1 MKLSAYIKDI
11 FREFKNSIS
20 KVISILAMVALGSL
34 VIVGLG
40 HSGATMRDTLD
51 ARLEG
56 LSMPDMKVESTFG
69 LDFEDQAILESI
81 PQVED
86 LVFSYILDV
95 RTEKGD
101 LLRLHALEES
111 LPSYHL
117 REGRL
122 PETPDEIALDS
133 LYAQGKYALG
143 DRVSFS
149 SVTEDEL
156 AEDLKVEE
164 YTVVGLVDSPEYIM
178 DSTRG
183 LSPRGKGS
191 LNGFGLISKENFT
204 LEDYSLAYL
213 NFEDLIGL
221 DRTSQTY
228 LAFIKNKKD
237 EVKKSFE
244 TRPQDRL
251 DKIQED
257 AKEEIDKAESDITS
271 AEKELA
277 DVKKELD
284 QARSDLSRGFYKY
297 EEGKRDLN
305 DGIERGRAELR
316 DAKDQLDRAQADIV
330 RGEKSYQEGKANFES
345 KIAAGQAEID
355 KGKRDLVASRV
366 KIDDGWSS
374 YNKGLKAL
382 DEAFAPK
389 RAELDE
395 AQALLAA
402 QRTKLDQEWK
412 AYQDLVEA
420 LGSQQGPNRPK
431 PEPSDP
437 EKEPETTE
445 ENDKEPIENP
455 QANNPNDT
463 KPIENPESSNPLKPD
478 SPEPVEGQASP
489 SLSADPVLPPE
500 VLAMKE
506 ALEEAEAAYQE
517 ALNQYEAGRTE
528 LEAQYQAQASQL
540 NQAKH
545 DLDQAEAQ
553 YQEGLAKIQSAE
565 AELEQGR
572 VDGQRSLDEAYA
584 KIQTGKTSY
593 QAGLNEY
600 NQGLEDLERERADGE
615 QRLKESYNDLLKAQ
629 ADLDQG
635 YKEFEE
641 ESEKAT
647 AEIKDGKEEIEETR
661 KIIFSLA
668 PPDYSVETI
677 DDNQGIYTYRTNSE
691 RMDSLSIIFPFF
703 FYLVAMLVTITT
715 IQRMIDEQRTQIG
728 TLKSLGFSNFK
739 IASKY
744 YIYGLGPSF
753 LGSFIGS
760 LIGAGLI
767 SRVIYF
773 AYSQGFTIGEQVLN
787 VNIPL
792 IILTILVSMALIF
805 LTIHLTVRKTV
816 KEVPADLLRPQA
828 PKAGGHVL
836 LEKFT
841 PLWSRLSFLHKVTAR
856 NLFRYKSRM
865 FMTVF
870 GVAGCTALIFFG
882 FAIRDS
888 ISQYPSLQ
896 FEEIMKYDLISII
909 DEDADFEDV
918 ISYEN
923 LVENEQTSRVYY
935 KTGKVETDGSIQDI
949 NLVVPENPQKFKT
962 FVDLRSQDIKELTPT
977 DEGAIITEK
986 LAKETGLTKGDTL
999 EIYDEDDVL
1008 RSLTIGGVAE
1018 NYFNHYIYMTP
1029 SYYEKAFS
1037 SPPKFNADYI
1047 ISQDPS
1053 GLDLDITKE
1062 EAVLT
1067 VINLEDI
1074 KDSASDLLEALDLVI
1089 VLLTLISGILAVVV
1103 LYNLTNVNISERKR
1117 ELSTIKV
1124 LGFYPKEVT
1133 AYIYRETLILTGLGI
1148 LFGYL
1153 LGLAIHRYII
1163 DVVSP
1168 DELMMVSKV
1177 LPASYIISA
1186 LITLAISL
1194 GVMVIVHKKLKTIDM
1209 VEALTGNE

>member
-20 KVISILAMVALGSL
+20 KVISILAMVALGAL

-56 LSMPDMKVESTFG
+56 LDMPDMMVESTFG
-69 LDFEDQAILESI
+69 LDFEDQAILESL
-81 PQVED
+81 PQVKD
-86 LVFSYILDV
+86 LVFSYTLDV
-95 RTEKGD
+95 RNEKGD
-101 LLRLHALEES
+101 LLRLHAIEDS
-111 LPSYHL
+111 MPSYHL
-117 REGRL
+117 VEGSL
-122 PETPDEIALDS
+122 PQGPDEIALDS
-133 LYAQGKYALG
+133 LYAKDKYKLG
-143 DRVSFS
+143 DRISFS
-149 SVTEDEL
+149 SVTEDDL
-156 AEDLKVEE
+156 AEDLKLEE
-164 YTVVGLVDSPEYIM
+164 YKVVGLVESPEYIM

-191 LNGFGLISKENFT
+191 LNGFGLVFKDNFT

-213 NFEDLIGL
+213 NFQEVSGIH
-221 DRTSQTY
+221 RTSQPY
-228 LAFIKNKKD
+228 LAFMKDKKD
-237 EVKKSFE
+237 DVKKAFE

-251 DKIQED
+251 NKIQEE
-257 AKEEIDKAESDITS
+257 AKEEIDKAENEITD
-271 AEKELA
+271 AEKKLA
-277 DVKKELD
+277 DAKKDLD
-284 QARSDLSRGFYKY
+284 QASSDLKKGFDKY

-305 DGIERGRAELR
+305 EGIERGRSELR
-316 DAKDQLDRAQADIV
+316 DAKDQLNKAQADIAS
-330 RGEKSYQEGKANFES
+330 GEKSYQDAKASFEND
-345 KIAAGQAEID
+345 IAAGQAEID
-355 KGKRDLVASRV
+355 RGKKDLVASRI
-366 KIDDGWSS
+366 KIDDGWAN
-374 YNKGLKAL
+374 YNKGLKTL

-389 RAELDE
+389 SAELDE
-395 AQALLAA
+395 AQALLTS
-402 QRTKLDQEWK
+402 QRAKLDQEWK
-412 AYQDLVEA
+412 AYQDLVEG
-420 LGSQQGPNRPK
+420 LGSQQVPNQPK

-437 EKEPETTE
+437 EKDPETTE
-445 ENDKEPIENP
+445 QNGKEPIENP
-455 QANNPNDT
+455 QVNNPNDT
-463 KPIENPESSNPLKPD
+463 KPTDTPESSEPLKPD
-478 SPEPVEGQASP
+478 SPEPIEEEASP
-489 SLSADPVLPPE
+489 SLNADPTLPPE
-500 VLAMKE
+500 ILAMRQALEEGEAAYKE
-506 ALEEAEAAYQE
+506 ALG
-517 ALNQYEAGRTE
+517 QYEAGRAD
-528 LEAQYQAQASQL
+528 LEAQYQAQAGQL
-540 NQAKH
+540 NQAKS
-545 DLDQAEAQ
+545 DLDKAEAQ
-553 YQEGLAKIQSAE
+553 YQEGLAKIQAAE

-572 VDGQRSLDEAYA
+572 IDGQAQLDEAYA

-593 QAGLNEY
+593 QAGLNKY
-600 NQGLEDLERERADGE
+600 NQGLEDLEREKSDGE
-615 QRLKESYNDLLKAQ
+615 EKLKESYNDLLEAQ
-629 ADLDQG
+629 ADLDEG

-647 AEIKDGKEEIEETR
+647 AEIKDGKEEIEDTR
-661 KIIFSLA
+661 KTIFSLA
-668 PPDYSVETI
+668 PPDYSVKTI
-677 DDNQGIYTYRTNSE
+677 DDNQGIHTYRTNSE

-728 TLKSLGFSNFK
+728 TLKSLGFNNFK

-760 LIGAGLI
+760 IIGAGLI

-773 AYSQGFTIGEQVLN
+773 AYSQGFTIGDQVLN
-787 VNIPL
+787 IDFPL

-805 LTIHLTVRKTV
+805 LTVHLTVRKTV

-896 FEEIMKYDLISII
+896 FEQIMKYDLISII

-918 ISYEN
+918 IAYEN
-923 LVENEQTSRVYY
+923 LIENEETARVYY
-935 KTGKVETDGSIQDI
+935 KTGKVETDNSTQDI
-949 NLVVPENPQKFKT
+949 NLVVPENPQRFKA
-962 FVDLRSQDIKELTPT
+962 FVDLRTPGMTELTPT

-986 LAKETGLTKGDTL
+986 LAKETGLGQGDSL

-1008 RSLTIGGVAE
+1008 RSLKILGVTE

-1029 SYYEKAFS
+1029 GYYEKAFS
-1037 SPPKFNADYI
+1037 SPPSFNADYI

-1053 GLDLDITKE
+1053 KLELDLAKE

-1067 VINLEDI
+1067 VVNLEDI
-1074 KDSASDLLEALDLVI
+1074 KDSASGLLEALDLVI

-1163 DVVSP
+1163 GVVSP
-1168 DELMMVSKV
+1168 DELMMVSTV
-1177 LPASYIISA
+1177 LPLSYIISA

-1194 GVMVIVHKKLKTIDM
+1194 GVMVIVHRKLKTIDM
-1209 VEALTGNE
+1209 VEALKGNE